1 MEFILSSR
9 HMIEQEMEIMN
20 SHPEYNLLADGKTV
34 LGEEDLLKEHE
45 ENGELKK
52 ERYLIKSGDHYIG
65 IIEFIMDNPTDRKP
79 WLGLL
84 IIHRDWT
91 KKSYAVKALAKYEEI
106 MKSRNINEVRLGCFT
121 ANITGMNF
129 WGKQGFHKVK
139 EITFHK
145 KPLWIMEK
153 ALI

>member
-1 MEFILSSR
+1 MEFILSSID
-9 HMIEQEMEIMN
+9 MIEQEMEIMN
-20 SHPEYNLLADGKTV
+20 SHPEYNVLADGKKV
-34 LGEEDLLKEHE
+34 LDEEDLLKEHE
-45 ENGELKK
+45 EKPELKK
-52 ERYLIKSGDHYIG
+52 ERYLLRSDNHYVG

-84 IIHRDWT
+84 IIHNNWT
-91 KKSYAVKALAKYEEI
+91 KKSYAAKALAKYEEI

-129 WGKQGFHKVK
+129 WGKQGFRKVK
-139 EITFHK
+139 EITFHE